1 MEHILNS
8 LLSAPLQHRAGLRF
22 TELGRSC
29 SQILVNPTA
38 LFLSY
43 LTVIKLV
50 DLGFSSVMIFSSPVL
65 IYLDYS
71 IVFYYIVKRFP
82 SIMAPVDGHE
92 TWDCLTGDILTV
104 VRGLCGV
111 RCLPQCCYSI
121 ITYHTW
127 LIRNDNACHAAILW
141 HKFYLIIKP
150 YTHLVHLVIEL
161 CINFVYSIKN

>member
-1 MEHILNS
+1 MIQQNLFQTVS
-8 LLSAPLQHRAGLRF
+8 FPLRHRAGLRF

-50 DLGFSSVMIFSSPVL
+50 DLGFSSVMIFPYRVL
-65 IYLDYS
+65 IYLDHR
-71 IVFYYIVKRFP
+71 IVLVLNTTLTTQDVCWCWQDVYLSTALLQSLITP
-82 SIMAPVDGHE
+82 NSSEMIMP
-92 TWDCLTGDILTV
+92 C
-104 VRGLCGV
+104 
-111 RCLPQCCYSI
+111 
-121 ITYHTW
+121 HT
-127 LIRNDNACHAAILW
+127 AIYR

-150 YTHLVHLVIEL
+150 QTHLVHLVIEL